1 MWASH
6 RDEVLQAFQMMG
18 EKLVERYTET
28 AKSEGPGVIVFEKVI
43 TEQHSRRASRDD
55 IYWESIRGFKE
66 LWGKET
72 GLIYQNLLANYTPND
87 KSAYGVISV
96 VLVKED
102 APIITVSQLY
112 KLTPTGIT
120 ARYQTPFSRMS
131 CLVEAMG
138 PDRKGVRPQERTPIK
153 ELWDSLP

>member
-18 EKLVERYTET
+18 ENYVKKYTET

-43 TEQHSRRASRDD
+43 VDSQGKRTSHDE
-55 IYWESIRGFKE
+55 IYWESIRGFNQ

-72 GLIYQNLLANYTPND
+72 GSIYQELLADYTPND

-96 VLVKED
+96 VLTKEGS
-102 APIITVSQLY
+102 PIITVSQLY
-112 KLTPTGIT
+112 KLTPTGIS
-120 ARYQTPFSRMS
+120 ARYPTPFARMS